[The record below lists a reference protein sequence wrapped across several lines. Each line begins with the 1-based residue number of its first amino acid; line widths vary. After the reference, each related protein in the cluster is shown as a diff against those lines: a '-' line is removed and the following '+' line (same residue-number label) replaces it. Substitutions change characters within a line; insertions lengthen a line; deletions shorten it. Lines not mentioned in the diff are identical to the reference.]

1 MFVID
6 NCCIEM
12 TTAFLIP
19 TMIRPSAAIG
29 KGMSLPNDLE
39 DCYMFPLLNGAI
51 LLDLSPLRALDNE
64 SQMRCN
70 LGSRVHKTQMGPPER
85 FPPSTGAK
93 IWRTTSRNPDLFEGH
108 MREN

>member
-19 TMIRPSAAIG
+19 TMIRPSAVLG
-29 KGMSLPNDLE
+29 KGTLLPNDLE
-39 DCYMFPLLNGAI
+39 DFYMFPLLNGAI
-51 LLDLSPLRALDNE
+51 LLDSSPLRALDNE

-70 LGSRVHKTQMGPPER
+70 LDPVCTRLRWVPQNDFPRPRKQKSRELLRAIPICSKGT
-85 FPPSTGAK
+85 
-93 IWRTTSRNPDLFEGH
+93 
-108 MREN
+108 